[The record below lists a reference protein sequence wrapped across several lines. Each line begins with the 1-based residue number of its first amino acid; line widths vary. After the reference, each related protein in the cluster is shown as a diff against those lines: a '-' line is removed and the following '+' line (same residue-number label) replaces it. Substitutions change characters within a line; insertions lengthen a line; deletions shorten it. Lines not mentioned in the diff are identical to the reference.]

1 MRLFCKYS
9 ILSYLFHILIYSFL
23 AIKKGAPPFLLSE
36 EGAPHKQNKQ

>member
-9 ILSYLFHILIYSFL
+9 ILNCLFHILIYSFL